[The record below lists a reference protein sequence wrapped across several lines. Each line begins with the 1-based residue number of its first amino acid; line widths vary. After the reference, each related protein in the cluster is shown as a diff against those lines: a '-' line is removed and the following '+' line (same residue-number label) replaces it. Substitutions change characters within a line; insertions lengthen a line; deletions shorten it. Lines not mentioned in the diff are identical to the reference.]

1 MKQAPRL
8 SHSSGESAEY
18 LTIGKVLRPW
28 GIRGQMKIES
38 LTDYQN
44 RFKHARQFF
53 IDQVPYQCL
62 NVIFAAGGVVLALHG
77 VESRTAAE
85 ELRGSLIQIREDEV
99 QPLPDGTFYHHQIL
113 GLIAWTPQGRRLG
126 AIEEILETGSND
138 VYVVRNGGS
147 EILIP
152 STSDVVMSIDL
163 QSGKMIVQAI
173 PGLL

>member
-1 MKQAPRL
+1 
-8 SHSSGESAEY
+8 
-18 LTIGKVLRPW
+18 
-28 GIRGQMKIES
+28 
-38 LTDYQN
+38 
-44 RFKHARQFF
+44 
-53 IDQVPYQCL
+53 
-62 NVIFAAGGVVLALHG
+62 
-77 VESRTAAE
+77 
-85 ELRGSLIQIREDEV
+85 
-99 QPLPDGTFYHHQIL
+99 L